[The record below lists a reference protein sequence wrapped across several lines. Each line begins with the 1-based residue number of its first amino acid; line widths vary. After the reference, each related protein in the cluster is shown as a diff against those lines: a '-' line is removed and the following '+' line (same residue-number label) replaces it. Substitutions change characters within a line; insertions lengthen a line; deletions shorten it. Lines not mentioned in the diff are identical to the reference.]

1 MDALVE
7 QNTKNRGSMIMI
19 AHKLETAVRYS
30 DKILV
35 MDQGSV
41 AEFDSAKNLLELDA
55 DNTIH
60 SSGIFASMVA
70 ALNEQ

>member
-1 MDALVE
+1 
-7 QNTKNRGSMIMI
+7 MI

-41 AEFDSAKNLLELDA
+41 SEFDSAKNLLAIEDGKV
-55 DNTIH
+55 TGT
-60 SSGIFASMVA
+60 GIFADMVRS
-70 ALNEQ
+70 LNNA